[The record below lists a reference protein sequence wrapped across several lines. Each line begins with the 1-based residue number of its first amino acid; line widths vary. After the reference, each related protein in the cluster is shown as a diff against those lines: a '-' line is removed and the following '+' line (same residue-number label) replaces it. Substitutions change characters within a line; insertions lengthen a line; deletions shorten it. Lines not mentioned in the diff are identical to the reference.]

1 MDEAGQPYKTG
12 VGSSMNAKPSLALRH
27 RNAGRLIQ
35 NDVPSVRKWHTSRTG
50 ETNPV
55 VLLLAVA
62 VVATAV
68 LIAFLP
74 GASQSEK
81 STTRPLGMLVAAG
94 IRGPVEQILLD
105 YEEEFGVRVEVQ
117 YGGSNML
124 LNQLKVNKF
133 DQPDLYLAADA
144 FFTDQ
149 AVVEGLATEVFPIAY
164 QEPVIAFR
172 TDRPLLATD
181 WTEIL
186 EKELRWSIADPDQA
200 AIGKSVREL
209 LSSVPLN
216 DTQATSDLWQQLQA
230 QATRLGVFKPTVN
243 EVAND
248 IKIGA
253 VDAGFVWSSTVAS
266 PEYKNELS
274 FIALSEL
281 KETAGLNDL
290 GDQVSIAV
298 LNSSPDPTRA
308 IRLARY
314 ISAKDRG
321 LPVFDSYGMKPV
333 DGDVWALTPEVT
345 FFCGAVNRRAIEPVI
360 DAFQKR
366 EGVVVNTVFDGCGIL
381 TGRMGTIDQ
390 QKQAAGFPDVYMAC
404 DRYYLDN
411 VQQWFQEDVNV
422 SQTEIV
428 MVVPKGSDRVKSL
441 ADIVKPGIRVS
452 IGEPDQCTI
461 GALTRRLLQ
470 QVDLYDRLK
479 EKQATPSEVVVEK
492 SSSALIVPDVVT
504 GHVDVAIA
512 YRNDVQDHD
521 DKVDVI
527 KIDSA
532 LTRAIQPLSIAKNS
546 QHKHLVRR
554 LYRQVEKAEE
564 NFESVGFEFLLTAPS
579 SPL

>member
-1 MDEAGQPYKTG
+1 MIRSVLLRRADGIHSQ
-12 VGSSMNAKPSLALRH
+12 SLT
-27 RNAGRLIQ
+27 RLPNHQ
-35 NDVPSVRKWHTSRTG
+35 NRIARRG

-55 VLLLAVA
+55 VFV
-62 VVATAV
+62 V
-68 LIAFLP
+68 LIAVIAIGLLIAVLP
-74 GASQSEK
+74 RGASK
-81 STTRPLGMLVAAG
+81 SDNASDQPLVMLVAAG
-94 IRGPVEQILLD
+94 LRNPVEQILAN
-105 YEEEFGVRVEVQ
+105 YKEEFGISVEVQ

-124 LNQLKVNKF
+124 LNQLKINKF

-149 AVVEGLATEVFPIAY
+149 AVAEGLATEVIPIAY

-172 TDRPLLATD
+172 TDRPLSVSKWTD
-181 WTEIL
+181 LL

-200 AIGKSVREL
+200 AIGKSVRQL
-209 LSSVPLN
+209 LSTISLN
-216 DTQATSDLWQQLQA
+216 DSESTSDLWQQLESQT
-230 QATRLGVFKPTVN
+230 TRSGVFKPTVN

-253 VDAGFVWSSTVAS
+253 VDAGFIWNSTVAS
-266 PEYKNELS
+266 PEYKSELS
-274 FIALSEL
+274 FITLSQLEETSSL
-281 KETAGLNDL
+281 KEL
-290 GDQVSIAV
+290 GDLISIAV
-298 LNSSPDPTRA
+298 LNSSPAPTGA
-308 IRLARY
+308 LRLARY
-314 ISAKDRG
+314 ISAQDRG
-321 LPVFDSYGMKPV
+321 LAVLESFGMKPV
-333 DGDVWALTPEVT
+333 EGDVWALKPEVT

-366 EGVVVNTVFDGCGIL
+366 EGVLVNTVFDGCGIL

-390 QKQAAGFPDVYMAC
+390 QKQTAGFPDVYMAC

-428 MVVPKGSDRVKSL
+428 LVVPKGSDQVKSL
-441 ADIVKPGIRVS
+441 EDIVKPGIRVS
-452 IGEPDQCTI
+452 VGEPDQCTI

-470 QVDLYDRLK
+470 QSDLYDRLK
-479 EKQATPSEVVVEK
+479 EKQSQSGEVVVEK
-492 SSSALIVPDVVT
+492 SSSALIVPDVIT

-512 YRNDVQDHD
+512 YRNDVQDHG

-527 KIDSA
+527 KIDSP

-554 LYRQVEKAEE
+554 LYRQVEKAEK
-564 NFESVGFEFLLTAPS
+564 NFESVGFEFLLAAPQ

>member
-1 MDEAGQPYKTG
+1 MKYSASISK
-12 VGSSMNAKPSLALRH
+12 
-27 RNAGRLIQ
+27 
-35 NDVPSVRKWHTSRTG
+35 SVSDKQWRVSRSG
-50 ETNPV
+50 AINPV
-55 VLLLAVA
+55 IIILLAAALAVA
-62 VVATAV
+62 LLIAV
-68 LIAFLP
+68 LP
-74 GASQSEK
+74 GGSSKSEK
-81 STTRPLGMLVAAG
+81 TSARPLVMLVAAG
-94 IRGPVEQILLD
+94 LRSPVEQILAD
-105 YEEEFGVRVEVQ
+105 YEKEFGIRVEAQ

-133 DQPDLYLAADA
+133 DQPDLYLAADD

-149 AVVEGLATEVFPIAY
+149 AVIEGLASEVIPIAY

-172 TDRPLLATD
+172 TDRVLSVTK
-181 WTEIL
+181 WTEL
-186 EKELRWSIADPDQA
+186 VDNELRWSIADPDQA
-200 AIGKSVREL
+200 AIGKAIRDL
-209 LSSVPLN
+209 LTKVQSSSSETPGN
-216 DTQATSDLWQQLQA
+216 LWERLQS

-253 VDAGFVWSSTVAS
+253 VDVGIVWNSTVAS
-266 PEYKNELS
+266 PEYKDELS
-274 FIALSEL
+274 FITLAQLE
-281 KETAGLNDL
+281 ETSDLNDL
-290 GDQVSIAV
+290 GDLVSVAV
-298 LNSSPDPTRA
+298 LSSSPDPTSA
-308 IRLARY
+308 LRLARFL
-314 ISAKDRG
+314 SAIDRG
-321 LPVFDSYGMKPV
+321 LPIFASNGMRSV
-333 DGDVWALTPEVT
+333 EGDVWALKPEIT

-366 EGVVVNTVFDGCGIL
+366 EGVVVNTVYDGCGIL
-381 TGRMGTIDQ
+381 TGRMGTIVNQDQ
-390 QKQAAGFPDVYMAC
+390 SSGFPDVYMAC

-428 MVVPKGSDRVKSL
+428 LVVPKGSEQVKTL
-441 ADIVKPGIRVS
+441 EDILKPGIRVS

-479 EKQATPSEVVVEK
+479 EKQANPSEVVVEK
-492 SSSALIVPDVVT
+492 SSSALIVPDVIT

-512 YRNDVQDHD
+512 YRNDVQDHG

-527 KIDSA
+527 KIDSP

-546 QHKHLVRR
+546 QHKHLIRR
-554 LYRQVEKAEE
+554 LYRKVEKAE
-564 NFESVGFEFLLTAPS
+564 NSFESVGFDFLLTVPV

>member
-1 MDEAGQPYKTG
+1 MNRKSLINRANLIVTGFRSGEA
-12 VGSSMNAKPSLALRH
+12 A
-27 RNAGRLIQ
+27 
-35 NDVPSVRKWHTSRTG
+35 SVRRRHLSRDG
-50 ETNPV
+50 EINP
-55 VLLLAVA
+55 VLLLLVLAGVA
-62 VVATAV
+62 ATI

-74 GASQSEK
+74 GASKQDK
-81 STTRPLGMLVAAG
+81 SATRTLSMLVAAG
-94 IRGPVEQILLD
+94 LRTSVEQILQE
-105 YEEEFGVRVEVQ
+105 YEQEFGVRVKVQ

-149 AVVEGLATEVFPIAY
+149 AVAQGLATEVIPIAY

-172 TDRPLLATD
+172 TDRPLSVTKWTD
-181 WTEIL
+181 LL

-200 AIGKSVREL
+200 AIGKSVRDM
-209 LSSVPLN
+209 LSRVPLK
-216 DTQATSDLWQQLQA
+216 DSEMPSDLWQQLESQT
-230 QATRLGVFKPTVN
+230 TRSGVFKPTVN

-266 PEYKNELS
+266 PEYKTELS
-274 FIALSEL
+274 FITLSQLE
-281 KETAGLNDL
+281 ETSRLNEL
-290 GDQVSIAV
+290 GDLISIAV
-298 LNSSPDPTRA
+298 LNSSPGPTSA
-308 IRLARY
+308 LRLARY
-314 ISAKDRG
+314 ISAQDRG
-321 LPVFDSYGMKPV
+321 LAVFESFGMKPV
-333 DGDVWALTPEVT
+333 DGDIWVLKPEVT

-360 DAFQKR
+360 DEFQKR
-366 EGVVVNTVFDGCGIL
+366 EGVIVNTVFDGCGIL

-390 QKQAAGFPDVYMAC
+390 QKQTAGFPDVYMAC

-411 VQQWFQEDVNV
+411 VQQWFQEDINV

-428 MVVPKGSDRVKSL
+428 LVVPKGSDQVKSL
-441 ADIVKPGIRVS
+441 EDIVKPGVRVS
-452 IGEPDQCTI
+452 VGEPDQCTI

-470 QVDLYDRLK
+470 QSDLYDRLK
-479 EKQATPSEVVVEK
+479 EKQAQPGEVVVEK

-512 YRNDVQDHD
+512 YRNDVQDHG

-527 KIDSA
+527 KIDSS

-546 QHKHLVRR
+546 QHKNLVRR
-554 LYRQVEKAEE
+554 LYRQVEKAEKS
-564 NFESVGFEFLLTAPS
+564 FESVGFDFLLAAPK